1 MNTLK
6 IARTLFPNEHPEMQ
20 RGAATVADAY
30 LGISAGNVP
39 QAMHEVRKDLAL
51 CKGETAQ
58 ARGSMA
64 LCVLANMHA
73 AERPLAARSKPEPT
87 DIVLSR
93 CVVCDGHH
101 DTGGDYC
108 PRCEAASEE
117 DEGLLDALPIE
128 ETAIP
133 ETADD
138 DPRPKRLDMDLIL
151 SIVRCTIRQR
161 AQATW
166 AVSAEEIGDSAMEIE
181 RRINEWEGINR
192 KEHQNA
198 ADILFLMS
206 GRVAGG
212 PNSRPRGV

>member
-1 MNTLK
+1 MNTLEV
-6 IARTLFPNEHPEMQ
+6 ARNLFPNEHPEMQ

-30 LGISAGNVP
+30 LAIGAGNVA

-51 CKGETAQ
+51 CKGETARN
-58 ARGSMA
+58 RGEMA

-73 AERPLAARSKPEPT
+73 ERKPVAACRKPEPT
-87 DIVLSR
+87 TDIVVSR
-93 CVVCDGHH
+93 CLACDGHF

-117 DEGLLDALPIE
+117 DEGVLDALPIE
-128 ETAIP
+128 ETAD
-133 ETADD
+133 TADD

-151 SIVRCTIRQR
+151 SIVKCMIRQR
-161 AQATW
+161 SEASW
-166 AVSAEEIGDSAMEIE
+166 AVSAEEIGSAAMEIE
-181 RRINEWEGINR
+181 RRIKEWEGINR